1 MRAAIMRLNRAK
13 NAYQAIKATESIN
26 SYLGILRRCNEYATR
41 CKMLRMIN
49 HSAFRWVYIK
59 GHYEVLVIKNRYKPI
74 NIIKTELTNER
85 RTDRTV
91 H

>member
-1 MRAAIMRLNRAK
+1 MRASVIRLNRAT
-13 NAYQAIKATESIN
+13 NEYQATKAVNSIN

-41 CKMLRMIN
+41 CKMLRMVN
-49 HSAFRWVYIK
+49 HSAFRWAYIK

-85 RTDRTV
+85 RTDRTA